1 MPSNDDQR
9 QQLLRITRQLS
20 SILETSQ
27 TLGGSNTELDQ
38 LESSLNQLIEQVK
51 PLGNRKMLEFFNADY
66 GDDLRKI
73 LPCSPVSGYFNPIA
87 PEFKIYQKDNIVY
100 ADGHFSRMHEGPPDC
115 VHGGMLS
122 AFYDQVLAFT
132 GIANQTPGM
141 TASLTVKYRR
151 PTPLFKSLRFSCWV
165 EKISGRNI
173 IIHGECHCDDELL
186 SSSEG
191 LFIFHEQTRSS
202 TTFNK

>member
-1 MPSNDDQR
+1 MPSNNAQR
-9 QQLLRITRQLS
+9 QQLQRITRQLS

-51 PLGNRKMLEFFNADY
+51 PLGNRK
-66 GDDLRKI
+66 KI
-73 LPCSPVSGYFNPIA
+73 LPCSPVSGYFNPMA
-87 PEFKIYQKDNIVY
+87 PEFKIYQKDNIVH

-141 TASLTVKYRR
+141 TARLTVKYRR

-191 LFIFHEQTRSS
+191 LFIHYEKTC
-202 TTFNK
+202 